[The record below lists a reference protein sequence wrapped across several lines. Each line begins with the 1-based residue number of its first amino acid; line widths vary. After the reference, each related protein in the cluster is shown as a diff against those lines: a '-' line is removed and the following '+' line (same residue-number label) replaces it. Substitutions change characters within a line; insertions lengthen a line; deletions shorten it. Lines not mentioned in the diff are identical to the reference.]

1 MEGQDNFM
9 AIIAKVDNPRLPQVI
24 EEFEETI
31 SILFDPP
38 EDMDSD
44 GTVLTERGLIENRPH
59 WVYFS
64 LINDWGWYLRFVN
77 TGVNIRFVTNVTYR
91 NVTI

>member
-1 MEGQDNFM
+1 MWFNNYENRKDYFLKTAEGKMEGQDNFM

-59 WVYFS
+59 
-64 LINDWGWYLRFVN
+64 
-77 TGVNIRFVTNVTYR
+77 
-91 NVTI
+91 

>member
-38 EDMDSD
+38 ENI
-44 GTVLTERGLIENRPH
+44 LT
-59 WVYFS
+59 
-64 LINDWGWYLRFVN
+64 
-77 TGVNIRFVTNVTYR
+77 
-91 NVTI
+91 

>member
-1 MEGQDNFM
+1 MWFNNYENRKDYFLTTAEGKMEGQDNFM

-59 WVYFS
+59 
-64 LINDWGWYLRFVN
+64 
-77 TGVNIRFVTNVTYR
+77 
-91 NVTI
+91 